1 MSHSNPLEAFKLNTF
16 FLKAL
21 TVWHVENPT
30 YRLYKIFVV
39 FSFAVTFFSAW
50 ICALVNYNV
59 SEISENFYYLPAM
72 STGPLKYAIFQKN
85 FTNIVNLTHLLE
97 TQYAKIRTEN
107 QKKIFDESVIFERKV
122 MKNFAI
128 LIIPTCV
135 AMFIVP
141 YFQDRREMPLIV
153 WFPFDYKQ
161 PVVFDLVYFILAF
174 ACISIAYTNVSTD
187 AFFYTC
193 LIQIETQC
201 EIVSDTLRN
210 LDKIVTNGFR
220 NVAESRK
227 IFIECIEQYNVI
239 LRYTKIVSDTYQ
251 GILVVQFFCSLVAL
265 CLTMYK
271 LSLADPGSQDF
282 IKYFVFKLGV
292 ISEIFMYCYF
302 GHRVLEKTEDLYF
315 AIYEMHWYDA
325 SKQIQNEV
333 FIFMGQLEKPIV
345 FYVANIFSLDLDTFK
360 KIMQKAWSFFTALK
374 NMHDIRNN

>member
-271 LSLADPGSQDF
+271 LSL
-282 IKYFVFKLGV
+282 
-292 ISEIFMYCYF
+292 
-302 GHRVLEKTEDLYF
+302 TEDLYF